1 MLRGSEEKLG
11 NEMLRGEPMGL
22 DERRE
27 VTVMRATQGAATSC
41 LYCSDV
47 LIPDVP
53 ACEACARIEPRIAR
67 MIRAGALG
75 SPVQFCAA
83 VVSAGMGLVCSAC
96 DEVIVGPQRNYL
108 GVEASP
114 KQLLHLHPRC
124 ARVWQVLGRPA
135 LLRA

>member
-1 MLRGSEEKLG
+1 MLRDSEEKLG

-22 DERRE
+22 DVRRE
-27 VTVMRATQGAATSC
+27 VTVMRATQSATTSC
-41 LYCSDV
+41 RYCSDV

-114 KQLLHLHPRC
+114 KQLLHMHPRC
-124 ARVWQVLGRPA
+124 ARVWQVLGRPT

>member
-1 MLRGSEEKLG
+1 MLRGAEEKLG
-11 NEMLRGEPMGL
+11 NETLRGEPRRLGV
-22 DERRE
+22 RRE
-27 VTVMRATQGAATSC
+27 VTLMRSTHGAATSC

-47 LIPDVP
+47 LVPDVP
-53 ACEACARIEPRIAR
+53 ACEACARIEPRIVR
-67 MIRAGALG
+67 KIRAGTLG

-83 VVSAGMGLVCSAC
+83 VVSAGMGLVCTAC

-114 KQLLHLHPRC
+114 TRLLHMHPRC
-124 ARVWQVLGRPA
+124 ARVWQVLGRPM